1 MPFRPRALLIL
12 LLGLAA
18 CARTP
23 QTAPPAVE
31 PAAGPSTQRDCR
43 HLAASPE
50 AAPAAL
56 LVETFG
62 PIELAPAPPAAAS
75 SGEARCRLLL
85 GAPAISQQRLSPR
98 GVVRLEG
105 ERPVATRRRVNPEY
119 RRLEA
124 ELRRLEREERAPT
137 RLSRTGDP
145 ALDLLGLLLG
155 GAVDLVRAAA
165 GSNEREALAA
175 RLAATPRYL
184 EEPVT
189 SRYTYE
195 VELFELYRR
204 GTVEAVLWDASS
216 GRTWRARLPFEERR
230 TLALPLGRDPRD
242 RRTPAG
248 FTLVADRRALEDPT
262 ALPIRL
268 DPGALFST
276 LATALEETG
285 RTRDLA
291 ALRTQLA
298 AASTLPAAGPPPA
311 ATPADGNGGID
322 PAELPL
328 RPHEAVVVV
337 LAGDEP
343 RALGF
348 YVAPQRVLTVAHAL
362 PPGSLVP
369 LETSSGLRLY
379 GLVERRDPRA
389 DLALLWVPRRAR
401 PLGWARGDVPEPLVL
416 LVPRRDIRL
425 RTGAP
430 VAVGG
435 GVLALVRD
443 DRIRPWPLVAADRL
457 ARFSAPAALA
467 ATP

>member
-1 MPFRPRALLIL
+1 MPSWPRALLIL

-31 PAAGPSTQRDCR
+31 PAAGPSAQRDCR
-43 HLAASPE
+43 HLAASLE
-50 AAPAAL
+50 AAPKFLA
-56 LVETFG
+56 VETFG
-62 PIELAPAPPAAAS
+62 PIELALALPAAAS
-75 SGEARCRLLL
+75 GGEARCRLLV
-85 GAPAISQQRLSPR
+85 GAATILQQRLAPQ

-165 GSNEREALAA
+165 GSNEREALAG

-195 VELFELYRR
+195 AELFELYRR
-204 GTVEAVLWDASS
+204 GTVEAVLWDAPS

-248 FTLVADRRALEDPT
+248 YTLVTDRRALEDPT

-311 ATPADGNGGID
+311 APADGKGGID

-343 RALGF
+343 RTLGF
-348 YVAPQRVLTVAHAL
+348 YVAPERVLTVAHAL
-362 PPGSLVP
+362 PPGSLIP
-369 LETSSGLRLY
+369 LETASGLRLY

-389 DLALLWVPRRAR
+389 DLALLWVPRRGT
-401 PLGWARGDVPEPLVL
+401 PLGWARGDVSEPPVL

-435 GVLALVRD
+435 KVLALVRD
-443 DRIRPWPLVAADRL
+443 DRIRPWPLVTAERL
-457 ARFSAPAALA
+457 EGFSAPAALA